1 MSVLVAASVPA
12 PLLGLHVH
20 LGFRG
25 EALVSC
31 RFAREPLAA
40 PSPALEGGAAEAV
53 ACVAR
58 HLRTGAEDLGGIRV
72 DLSAVSPFQ
81 RRALE
86 AIREIPPGS
95 TWTYGE
101 VARRLGERP
110 AAARAVGGAMAA
122 NPVPLVVPCHRV
134 VPADGAPFRNYSGL
148 GGVATKRALLR
159 LERAVA
165 QEGLGSFGA
174 VADVQ

>member
-12 PLLGLHVH
+12 PALGLHVH

-25 EALVSC
+25 GTLVSS
-31 RFAREPLAA
+31 RFAREALGGEAADLAA
-40 PSPALEGGAAEAV
+40 GAADAL
-53 ACVAR
+53 ALVAR
-58 HLRTGAEDLGGIRV
+58 HLRTGAEDFSTIPV

-86 AIREIPPGS
+86 AIRAIPPGS
-95 TWTYGE
+95 TMTYGE
-101 VARRLGERP
+101 VARRIGEAP

-122 NPVPLVVPCHRV
+122 NPIPLVVPCHRV
-134 VPADGAPFRNYSGL
+134 VPADGAPFRNYSGF

-159 LERAVA
+159 LEGAVA

-174 VADVQ
+174 VADV